1 VGLWGQAVT
10 VDDVEE
16 FFGADQWTIATF
28 VWATLILVVA
38 VLIAR
43 PVRRGVQ
50 WVLLRYTS
58 LPTPTVRAITRIVG
72 WAIILI
78 GIVEALWVI
87 GIDIGP
93 GVMILLVVAVIMFF
107 AGRGVMANFS
117 AGLVLQGS
125 AMFDVGD
132 QVATPAGTGT
142 VQSVAGRTV
151 VIKTPD
157 GVEIHIPNKTMI
169 ESPITNLTRQG
180 SRLSSI
186 VVGVAYGT
194 DPQLAKTVLIDA
206 AARCDEVHAEPPP
219 EALISEFSDSS
230 IDIQIRFWHA
240 PTILDQLRAVD
251 AVAGSITSAFAAHG
265 ITIAFPQR
273 TLSWAEIPTDAS
285 TLDNMDT
292 PERNN

>member
-1 VGLWGQAVT
+1 
-10 VDDVEE
+10 
-16 FFGADQWTIATF
+16 
-28 VWATLILVVA
+28 
-38 VLIAR
+38 
-43 PVRRGVQ
+43 
-50 WVLLRYTS
+50 
-58 LPTPTVRAITRIVG
+58 
-72 WAIILI
+72 
-78 GIVEALWVI
+78 
-87 GIDIGP
+87 
-93 GVMILLVVAVIMFF
+93 MILLVVAVIMFF

-157 GVEIHIPNKTMI
+157 GEEIHIPNKTMI
-169 ESPITNLTRQG
+169 ASPIRNLTRQG

-194 DPQLAKTVLIDA
+194 DPQFAKTVLVDA

-240 PTILDQLRAVD
+240 PTVLEQLRAVD
-251 AVAGSITSAFAAHG
+251 AVAGSITSAFAAHR

>member
-1 VGLWGQAVT
+1 MLRNVGLWGQAVT
-10 VDDVEE
+10 VDGVEE
-16 FFGADQWTIATF
+16 SFGADQWTIANF
-28 VWATLILVVA
+28 VWAALILVVA
-38 VLIAR
+38 VLVAHL
-43 PVRRGVQ
+43 VRRGVQ

-58 LPTPTVRAITRIVG
+58 LPTSTVRAIARITG

-78 GIVEALWVI
+78 GVVEALWVI
-87 GIDIGP
+87 GIDLGP
-93 GVMILLVVAVIMFF
+93 GVMILLVIIVIMFF

-157 GVEIHIPNKTMI
+157 GEEIHIPNKTMI
-169 ESPITNLTRQG
+169 ESPVTNLTRHG
-180 SRLSSI
+180 SRVSSV

-206 AARCDEVHAEPPP
+206 AARCGEVHTEPPP
-219 EALISEFSDSS
+219 
-230 IDIQIRFWHA
+230 R
-240 PTILDQLRAVD
+240 R
-251 AVAGSITSAFAAHG
+251 
-265 ITIAFPQR
+265 
-273 TLSWAEIPTDAS
+273 
-285 TLDNMDT
+285 
-292 PERNN
+292 